1 MANNESSVKMEK
13 SMVMQISD
21 ERAAEEIKRLKLL
34 IQQKDNEM
42 ALLVSLIKKKSGENN
57 CAVIP
62 GRPSKEEE
70 NLLRSVV
77 KEKPMHFPSEEPSKL
92 EETKMQS
99 KVEESHSNFE
109 ASKAPRSLVD
119 ADK

>member
-1 MANNESSVKMEK
+1 MEK
-13 SMVMQISD
+13 SFIPED
-21 ERAAEEIKRLKLL
+21 DGRAAEEIKRLKLL

-57 CAVIP
+57 YAVIP

-77 KEKPMHFPSEEPSKL
+77 
-92 EETKMQS
+92 
-99 KVEESHSNFE
+99 
-109 ASKAPRSLVD
+109 R
-119 ADK
+119 

>member
-1 MANNESSVKMEK
+1 MANNESYGKMDR
-13 SMVMQISD
+13 SIVQVSD
-21 ERAAEEIKRLKLL
+21 DRAADEIKRLKLL

-57 CAVIP
+57 YAVIP

-77 KEKPMHFPSEEPSKL
+77 
-92 EETKMQS
+92 
-99 KVEESHSNFE
+99 N
-109 ASKAPRSLVD
+109 
-119 ADK
+119 